1 MALESA
7 SYITQLVDTNPAS
20 TDLVGQGDDHIRMV
34 KTVLKNSFPGNS
46 TQAVIPDPS
55 GNAGKFLTTDG
66 TNNAWSDSISADING
81 SSLQN
86 YAETI
91 NALGTRSGAVTIDLA
106 LGNVI
111 TLTTGGATQLSV
123 TNLIP
128 GKANSFTLILSGT
141 EEITWPAGTKWSNG
155 VSPTLGAENVIGFI
169 SVDGGGNW
177 YGLPNTSMS

>member
-34 KTVLKNSFPGNS
+34 KTVLKNSFPGTS
-46 TQAVIPDPS
+46 TQAIIPDPT
-55 GNAGKFLTTDG
+55 GNAGKYLTTDG

-81 SSLQN
+81 SALQN

-91 NALGTRSGAVTIDLA
+91 NALGTVSGAVSIDLA
-106 LGNVI
+106 LGNVV
-111 TLTTGGATQLSV
+111 TMTTSAAAQLSV
-123 TNLIP
+123 T
-128 GKANSFTLILSGT
+128 GVRSGFSNSFTLILTGSNA
-141 EEITWPAGTKWSNG
+141 ITWPTGTKWSNG
-155 VSPTLGAENVIGFI
+155 VAPTLGAENVIGFTT
-169 SVDGGGNW
+169 VDNGTSW